1 MKVSERIQRMKES
14 STLAVAARAAA
25 LKKEGADVVASD
37 VRSSRQSPPWT
48 EEGPLLRFQIG
59 LEDPRDLITDLA
71 AAFAAAE
78 G

>member
-1 MKVSERIQRMKES
+1 MLAAIMAVLSRGAERGGFES
-14 STLAVAARAAA
+14 L
-25 LKKEGADVVASD
+25 VVASD

>member
-1 MKVSERIQRMKES
+1 
-14 STLAVAARAAA
+14 
-25 LKKEGADVVASD
+25 